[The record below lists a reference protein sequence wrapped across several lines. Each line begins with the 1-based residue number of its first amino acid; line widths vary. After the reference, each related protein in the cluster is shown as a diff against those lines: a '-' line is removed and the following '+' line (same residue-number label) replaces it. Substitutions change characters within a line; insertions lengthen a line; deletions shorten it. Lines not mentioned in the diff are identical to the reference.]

1 MGLDCLITPACL
13 IDETRFSANADLMKK
28 HLAAQGVA
36 FRPHVKTLKSLQA
49 ARYYAPAD
57 MPITVSTLAE
67 AEYFA
72 SGGYTDIMYAVTLT
86 PNKLEQTR
94 SLLAQGIRLTVL
106 IDSLEA
112 CEMLVSRWRSDYS
125 LAVALEVDVDDH
137 RAGLKPDSP
146 LLIEIAQRLEHTE
159 SLLFAGVVAHAGAS
173 YGCFTDDARRAMA
186 EQEVS
191 RILSAVSRLN
201 AAGIAC
207 PMVSVGSTPTALA
220 DVSRK
225 GITELRAGVY
235 ATFDCVMAGLGVCQF
250 DDIAM
255 SVLTTVIGTQADKGQ
270 VLIDAGWMALSRD
283 KGTAS
288 HHMDCGYGLVCD
300 EQGNM
305 LDGWYVSQNNQEH
318 GIVSHMHNPKANI
331 DAFCYGQ
338 RLRILP
344 IHACATAAQFPS
356 YYLVR
361 GNTVAE
367 SWTRITGW

>member
-1 MGLDCLITPACL
+1 MGLDSLITPACL
-13 IDETRFSANADLMKK
+13 IDEAKFSANAERMKK
-28 HLAAQGVA
+28 HVSAQGVA

-49 ARYYAPAD
+49 AHYYAPAD

-72 SGGYTDIMYAVTLT
+72 SAGYTDILYAVTLT
-86 PNKLEQTR
+86 PNKLEQTQL
-94 SLLAQGIRLTVL
+94 LLAQGVKLTVL
-106 IDSLEA
+106 IDSLDA
-112 CEMLVSRWRSDYS
+112 CEMLVSRWRSACS

-146 LLIEIAQRLEHTE
+146 LLLEIAQRLKEAR
-159 SLLFAGVVAHAGAS
+159 SLSFAGVVAHAGAS

-191 RILSAVSRLN
+191 RILLAVSRLN

-207 PMVSVGSTPTALA
+207 PMVSVGSTPTALS

-255 SVLTTVIGTQADKGQ
+255 SVLTTVIGTQPDKGQ

-288 HHMDCGYGLVCD
+288 HDVDCGYGLVCD
-300 EQGNM
+300 ELGNI
-305 LDGWYVSQNNQEH
+305 LDGWYVSQTNQEH
-318 GIVSHMHNPKANI
+318 GIISHMHNLNATVE
-331 DAFCYGQ
+331 AFSYGQ

-361 GNTVAE
+361 DNTVAE
-367 SWTRITGW
+367 SWPRISGW